1 MESKI
6 VRKMLLGFIQIHILH
21 HADHEPIY
29 GVWMIDE
36 LNRHGYTLSAG
47 TIYPI
52 LHSLESDGLLDC
64 ENRLVEGKIR
74 KYYRLTDQ
82 GRTVL
87 AAAREKAYELFREI
101 RD

>member
-1 MESKI
+1 VESKI

-21 HADHEPIY
+21 HADQDPIY

-36 LNRHGYTLSAG
+36 LNRHGYSLSAG

-52 LHSLESDGLLDC
+52 LHSLESEGLLDC

-82 GRTVL
+82 GRAAL
-87 AAAREKAYELFREI
+87 AAAREKAYELCREI